1 MKKMILLALLGAL
14 FAGVVS
20 AQATAT
26 PAPIA
31 PDTAGGLQ
39 FALEIVTPDVV
50 NALAFSPDG
59 SLLLT
64 ANQDTSVRLYSLADG
79 EQVSESYEHFSF
91 VKGAAF
97 AESFAITSGW
107 DHTMI
112 VWDTSDETLAVRS
125 QITGYDAVIEHLAI
139 SPDGTRIAFG
149 VGDGRVR
156 VADAATGDVLFELPV
171 GALRVTA
178 VAYSPDGSQITVA
191 GGFPASGALTYD
203 ATDGSVLA
211 SLAHPATVT
220 SLAYTPDSLLLAVG
234 GDDGSVTL
242 WREGEQIA
250 SLEVNDWVT
259 DVVFSSTAP
268 ILVAARQ
275 DGVMT
280 VWDVTDPA
288 SPALIVGVVAADA
301 AINDVAFQPDGTRL
315 VTASADGSVRLWQVK

>member
-1 MKKMILLALLGAL
+1 MKKTLLIAILVALVAG
-14 FAGVVS
+14 FAS

-31 PDTAGGLQ
+31 PATAGGLQ
-39 FALEIVTPDVV
+39 FASELETPDIV

-64 ANQDTSVRLYSLADG
+64 ASQDTSVRLWSLADG

-97 AESFAITSGW
+97 AESFAVTSGW
-107 DHTMI
+107 DRTLI
-112 VWDTSDETLAVRS
+112 IWDTADETLAVRS
-125 QITGYDAVIEHLAI
+125 QITGYDAVIEHLAV

-156 VADAATGDVLFELPV
+156 VVDAATGDVLFELPV

-203 ATDGSVLA
+203 ANDGTVLA

-220 SLAYTPDSLLLAVG
+220 SLAYAPDSLLLAVG
-234 GDDGSVTL
+234 GDDGNVTL
-242 WREGEQIA
+242 WLEGVQIA
-250 SLEVNDWVT
+250 LLEVNDWVT
-259 DVVFSSTAP
+259 DVAFSPIAP

-288 SPALIVGVVAADA
+288 SPALIVGIVAADA
-301 AINDVAFQPDGTRL
+301 AVNDIAFQPDGTRL
-315 VTASADGSVRLWQVK
+315 ATASADGSVRLWQVK